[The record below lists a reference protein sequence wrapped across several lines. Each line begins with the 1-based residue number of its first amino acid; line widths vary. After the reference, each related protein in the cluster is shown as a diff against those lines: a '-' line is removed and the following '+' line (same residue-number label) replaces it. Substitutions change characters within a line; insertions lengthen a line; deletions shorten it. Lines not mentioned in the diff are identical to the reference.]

1 MGSFQL
7 FGKELSSLKNRKGLL
22 FALIGV
28 MFIPIVYVAI
38 LLSATW
44 GPYDNLDNLP
54 VAFVNKDAGG
64 VSSGQPIN
72 VGADLMETLKEGNS
86 LGWHFVTE
94 QEAMKGLEN
103 QEYYLVVEV
112 PEDFSQKV
120 TTVLDANPQVPELR
134 YIQNEG
140 LNFMGAQ
147 VTNSAVEKLREQLG
161 DKITATYARTV
172 FSRFTDIETGFASGA
187 DGSSQLAEGSAQ
199 LAEGT
204 NTLLTSLTE
213 KADDINKLAAGAKT
227 ADAGAGELLSA
238 ITGGTGSIHQLA
250 DGSQQV
256 AAGAGDLKAGSQ
268 QVLTGLNSLQGGSN
282 QVLGGLQNAKAGSS
296 QLVAGVEALDTGSN
310 QVLGGLQRL
319 QPGTQ
324 EVLGGLQQL
333 SDGATTLSNAI
344 NGQLAPGIAQ
354 LAGLLQQ
361 KQADIEQLTSGAQ
374 LLQGLSKAPGLEQYS
389 ATLLALAN
397 GLTELGTVYP
407 QAVQGAQA
415 LNTGA
420 EQITQ
425 GLPVLTNGLESVVAG
440 QTTIANG
447 VNELVAGQ
455 TQAVAGVSQLKA
467 GQTAL
472 DEGLGQL
479 VAGQTAAL
487 AGVDQLVTGQTALV
501 AGTNKLAAGASQ
513 VANGNKS
520 LTGSWGQLGA
530 GVSSLKQGLTQIST
544 GNETVATGWQTMTEG
559 VTSLNDGVNRLQ
571 DGSNQ
576 LVTGLEGGRDQVASL
591 KITDANIDMFSSPV
605 VLAGE
610 KVNAYEYYRDST
622 APYVLS
628 LALFVGLLVLSFFV
642 PFKKPAVLP
651 KSAVSWFVSKWL
663 QLALFATIQAIV
675 LAAFTLLVIQLQV
688 QNVVMFFFFAI
699 VVSITFMSIIFFL
712 VSAAGNVGRFI
723 ALVLVVAQLSITGSN
738 LPIPM
743 LPENLQSISALLPF
757 TYSISGF
764 KSVISLGDLSLL
776 TFNTSILAIY
786 LIGASVLALIAFVLS
801 YKTLTSK
808 YKPEVQPTA

>member
-44 GPYDNLDNLP
+44 GPYDNLENLP

-72 VGADLMETLKEGNS
+72 VGADLMETLKEGNT

-94 QEAMKGLEN
+94 QEAKKGLEN

-187 DGSSQLAEGSAQ
+187 DGSLQLAEGSAQ

-227 ADAGAGELLSA
+227 ADAGAGELLA
-238 ITGGTGSIHQLA
+238 AVTGGTSNISRLASGSKE
-250 DGSQQV
+250 V
-256 AAGAGDLKAGSQ
+256 ATGANQLKAGSE
-268 QVLTGLNSLQGGSN
+268 QVLAGLTSLQGGTG
-282 QVLGGLQNAKAGSS
+282 QVYS
-296 QLVAGVEALDTGSN
+296 
-310 QVLGGLQRL
+310 
-319 QPGTQ
+319 
-324 EVLGGLQQL
+324 GLQQL
-333 SDGATTLSNAI
+333 QPGSQSLLTGLEQLSAGANQLYAGIALGDGTPTNPGLA
-344 NGQLAPGIAQ
+344 NGLAQ
-354 LAGLLQQ
+354 LATVLQSKEQ
-361 KQADIEQLTSGAQ
+361 DIQQMTQGAQ
-374 LLQGLSKAPGLEQYS
+374 LLQGLAQAPGLEMYREN
-389 ATLLALAN
+389 LLALSA
-397 GLTELGTVYP
+397 GLTDLGQIYP
-407 QAVQGAQA
+407 VAVQSANALNNGAQ
-415 LNTGA
+415 
-420 EQITQ
+420 QIAQGMPAVTQ
-425 GLPVLTNGLESVVAG
+425 GLEGAISG
-440 QTTIANG
+440 QQVIVGGINA
-447 VNELVAGQ
+447 LVAGQ
-455 TQAVAGVSQLKA
+455 QQAV
-467 GQTAL
+467 
-472 DEGLGQL
+472 
-479 VAGQTAAL
+479 
-487 AGVDQLVTGQTALV
+487 AGVDQLVAGQSAV
-501 AGTNKLAAGASQ
+501 VAGASKLSSGSSQ
-513 VANGNKS
+513 VAAGNTT
-520 LTGSWGQLGA
+520 LLNSWGQIGD
-530 GVSSLKQGLTQIST
+530 GVSSLKNGLTQLST
-544 GNETVATGWQTMTEG
+544 GNETVATGWLTMTEG

-688 QNVVMFFFFAI
+688 QNVVMFFLFAI

-723 ALVLVVAQLSITGSN
+723 ALVLVVAQLSITGAN

-776 TFNTSILAIY
+776 ASNTSVLAIY

-801 YKTLTSK
+801 YKTLTTK